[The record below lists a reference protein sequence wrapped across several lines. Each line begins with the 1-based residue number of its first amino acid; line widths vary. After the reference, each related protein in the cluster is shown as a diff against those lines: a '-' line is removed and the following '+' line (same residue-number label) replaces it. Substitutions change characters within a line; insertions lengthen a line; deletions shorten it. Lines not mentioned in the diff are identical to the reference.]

1 MTNTFSRLT
10 ALMAFSPAV
19 LFFTSFQISAAVDD
33 IFIIGDLKYT
43 VLTEEGSTG
52 TVAIN
57 KNDFISGD
65 LIIPSSVK
73 NNAITYSVTSIGN
86 WAFMYC
92 NHLTSIT
99 IPDSVTS
106 IGGEAFE
113 YCSSLTSITI
123 PDSVTSIKNM
133 AFYSCSSLTSITI
146 PDSVTSIGDG
156 AFYNCSSLTSVTIG
170 KGVISIRDDAFEYCS
185 SLTSITIPDSVT
197 SLGAGA
203 FENCSSLTSVTIGKG
218 VTSIRDCAFKYCSS
232 LTSITIPDSVTFIGI
247 EAFSGCDSLTS
258 ITIPDSVTLI
268 ESWAFA
274 DCSSLTSVYFEGN
287 APNIEYK
294 GLFDNTPAT
303 IYYRAGTEGW
313 TDPWCGRPTELWGE
327 TPEDEP
333 VIRFEL
339 EGDGESLVLNF
350 AGTLY
355 ESDDAVNWHLVEGAK
370 APFKVYTSKGK
381 KFYRCAQ

>member
-1 MTNTFSRLT
+1 
-10 ALMAFSPAV
+10 MAFSPAV

-92 NHLTSIT
+92 NH
-99 IPDSVTS
+99 
-106 IGGEAFE
+106 
-113 YCSSLTSITI
+113 
-123 PDSVTSIKNM
+123 
-133 AFYSCSSLTSITI
+133 
-146 PDSVTSIGDG
+146 
-156 AFYNCSSLTSVTIG
+156 
-170 KGVISIRDDAFEYCS
+170 
-185 SLTSITIPDSVT
+185 LTSITIPDSVT

-355 ESDDAVNWHLVEGAK
+355 ESDDAVNWHPVEGAK

>member
-73 NNAITYSVTSIGN
+73 NNAITYSVTSIGDF
-86 WAFMYC
+86 AFKYC

-113 YCSSLTSITI
+113 YCSSLTRITI
-123 PDSVTSIKNM
+123 PESVTSIINM

-170 KGVISIRDDAFEYCS
+170 KGVTSIGYSAFEKCS
-185 SLTSITIPDSVT
+185 SLTSIVIPDSVT
-197 SLGAGA
+197 SIGNWA
-203 FENCSSLTSVTIGKG
+203 FE
-218 VTSIRDCAFKYCSS
+218 DCSS
-232 LTSITIPDSVTFIGI
+232 LTSI
-247 EAFSGCDSLTS
+247 
-258 ITIPDSVTLI
+258 
-268 ESWAFA
+268 
-274 DCSSLTSVYFEGN
+274 YFEGN
-287 APNIEYK
+287 APNIGYS
-294 GLFDNTPAT
+294 GSFNNTPAT

-313 TDPWCGRPTELWGE
+313 TNPWGGRPTELWGE

-370 APFKVYTSKGK
+370 APFKVHTSKGK

>member
-19 LFFTSFQISAAVDD
+19 LFFTSFQISAAVGDTFVID
-33 IFIIGDLKYT
+33 DLKYT

-52 TVAIN
+52 TVSIY
-57 KNDFISGD
+57 KNGSISGD
-65 LIIPSSVK
+65 LIISSSVK
-73 NNAITYSVTSIGN
+73 NNDITYSVTSIRDS
-86 WAFMYC
+86 AFKNC
-92 NHLTSIT
+92 SSLTSIT
-99 IPDSVTS
+99 ISDSVTS
-106 IGGEAFE
+106 IGSEAF
-113 YCSSLTSITI
+113 YKCSSLTSITI
-123 PDSVTSIKNM
+123 PDSV
-133 AFYSCSSLTSITI
+133 A
-146 PDSVTSIGDG
+146 
-156 AFYNCSSLTSVTIG
+156 
-170 KGVISIRDDAFEYCS
+170 
-185 SLTSITIPDSVT
+185 
-197 SLGAGA
+197 
-203 FENCSSLTSVTIGKG
+203 
-218 VTSIRDCAFKYCSS
+218 
-232 LTSITIPDSVTFIGI
+232 FIGI
-247 EAFSGCDSLTS
+247 EAFRYCSSLTS

-313 TDPWCGRPTELWGE
+313 TDPWCGRPTKLWGE
-327 TPEDEP
+327 TPEDKP

-355 ESDDAVNWHLVEGAK
+355 ESDDAVNWHPVEGAK

>member
-19 LFFTSFQISAAVDD
+19 LFFTSFQISAAVGDTFVID
-33 IFIIGDLKYT
+33 DLKYT

-52 TVAIN
+52 TVSIY
-57 KNDFISGD
+57 KNGSISGD
-65 LIIPSSVK
+65 LIISSSVK
-73 NNAITYSVTSIGN
+73 NNDITYSVTSIRDS
-86 WAFMYC
+86 AFKNC
-92 NHLTSIT
+92 SSLTSIT
-99 IPDSVTS
+99 ISDSVTS
-106 IGGEAFE
+106 IGSEAF
-113 YCSSLTSITI
+113 YKCSSLTSITI
-123 PDSVTSIKNM
+123 PDSVTSIGDFAFRYCSSLTNITISDSVTSIENG

-170 KGVISIRDDAFEYCS
+170 KGVTSIRYSAFEKCS
-185 SLTSITIPDSVT
+185 SLTSIVIPDSVT
-197 SLGAGA
+197 SIGNWA
-203 FENCSSLTSVTIGKG
+203 FE
-218 VTSIRDCAFKYCSS
+218 DCSS
-232 LTSITIPDSVTFIGI
+232 LTSI
-247 EAFSGCDSLTS
+247 
-258 ITIPDSVTLI
+258 
-268 ESWAFA
+268 
-274 DCSSLTSVYFEGN
+274 YFEGN
-287 APNIEYK
+287 APNIGYS
-294 GLFDNTPAT
+294 GSFNNTPAT

-313 TDPWCGRPTELWGE
+313 TNPWGGRPTELWGE

-355 ESDDAVNWHLVEGAK
+355 ESDDAVNWHPVEGAK